1 MAVVAAVG
9 CGTMLMVP
17 AAVVVGVAEGGGAG
31 STKPVG
37 HNFCARKLTA
47 AAHKLDFRTP
57 ANRRAN

>member
-1 MAVVAAVG
+1 
-9 CGTMLMVP
+9 MLMVP

-57 ANRRAN
+57 ASEEGQLRGDRNAE